1 MPEHFCQIGLQQI
14 SFFFHACVFYSRVR
28 RTTGLRNVRP
38 LIGVT
43 PVRSSAAELTGMP
56 VSPSASSPHK
66 KKEKEEKKD
75 LLPQRQL
82 RTRRTYSASTRDPA
96 FPPDSSPL
104 GNAVSHADARLAFC
118 SGSPLCCRAVHGLA
132 ALHVAAAGV
141 PLVGSLSISRPVLCP
156 TAALAASGPEILR
169 RPGRCTFPAV

>member
-1 MPEHFCQIGLQQI
+1 M
-14 SFFFHACVFYSRVR
+14 FHSRVR

-38 LIGVT
+38 LVGVT

-66 KKEKEEKKD
+66 KTKKKERKGREKG
-75 LLPQRQL
+75 LLPQRQP
-82 RTRRTYSASTRDPA
+82 RTRRTCSASTRDPA

-132 ALHVAAAGV
+132 TLHVTAAGV
-141 PLVGSLSISRPVLCP
+141 PLVGSLSISRPALCP